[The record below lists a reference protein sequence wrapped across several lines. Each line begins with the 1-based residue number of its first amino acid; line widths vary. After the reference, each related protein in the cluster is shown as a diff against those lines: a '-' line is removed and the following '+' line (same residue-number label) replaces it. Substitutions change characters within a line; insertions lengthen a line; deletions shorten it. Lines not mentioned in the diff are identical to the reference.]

1 MRILLSLFL
10 LLLPALSSAEVVQA
24 LEIKTYPVTYQADTS
39 LRQAIN
45 SASPIRHN
53 GKVFHGFT
61 RWHVN
66 WQFWWTVSPNGQCA
80 IHHARTR
87 VNGTITLPV
96 LHGAPAAASQAF
108 EAYVT
113 ALRQHEMGHYRFG
126 LDAAHHIDHAI
137 GSLPPQASCA
147 LLEVTANRV
156 GRRILDEAIQ
166 AEAEYDRD
174 TQHGR
179 TQGAVLDR

>member
-1 MRILLSLFL
+1 MRILLYLSF
-10 LLLPALSSAEVVQA
+10 LLLPAVAGAEVTQS

-39 LRQAIN
+39 LRQAIS
-45 SASPIRHN
+45 SASPIRHG
-53 GKVFHGFT
+53 GKVFHGYT

-66 WQFWWTVSPNGQCA
+66 WQFWWTQAPDGRCS
-80 IHHARTR
+80 IHHTRTR

-96 LHGAPAAASQAF
+96 LQGAPAEASQAF
-108 EAYVT
+108 DTYVT

-126 LDAAHHIDHAI
+126 LDAANHIDRAI
-137 GSLPPQASCA
+137 LALPPQANCA

-156 GRRILDEAIQ
+156 GRDILDEAIR
-166 AEAEYDRD
+166 AEIEYDRT

-179 TQGAVLDR
+179 TQGAVLR